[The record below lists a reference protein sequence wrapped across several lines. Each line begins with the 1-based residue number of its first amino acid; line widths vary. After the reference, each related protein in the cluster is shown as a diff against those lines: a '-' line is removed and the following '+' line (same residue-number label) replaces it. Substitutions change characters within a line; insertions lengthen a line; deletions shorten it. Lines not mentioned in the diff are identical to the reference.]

1 MCVCVALTIPLH
13 PPLSWCRSS
22 RPNPRANPIPPP
34 PLRRCRS
41 SRLTLARRRT
51 RTRTSRPT
59 RRPAASPLATWR
71 RSSSSSRPSPSEEA
85 AGAVVGVVEA
95 AVEGGARRLRSALP
109 GAGRELE
116 LRWRASSAA
125 RGGRGSQSNTVRYRS
140 AAGDAK
146 IWQGDGMIRVTEIC
160 SREMNFYLLL

>member
-1 MCVCVALTIPLH
+1 MCGPHHH
-13 PPLSWCRSS
+13 PPPPLRRCRSS
-22 RPNPRANPIPPP
+22 RPNPRANPIPHP

-41 SRLTLARRRT
+41 SRRTLVRRRT

-116 LRWRASSAA
+116 LRRRASSAA
-125 RGGRGSQSNTVRYRS
+125 RGGAGRGVNQIPYDTVVAS
-140 AAGDAK
+140 AAAGDAK

-160 SREMNFYLLL
+160 AREMNDR